1 VVLDSDNTT
10 TLWFGTNTSVSYGNL
25 SAGNHTVRV
34 DVGAPGY
41 MAADDPLVSNQSS
54 NPNNACFGNPR
65 NMTVSDSIPQV
76 VTFQFMPVITA
87 QGVVRDQFT
96 GEYIGGAKIAFI
108 ATSGII
114 NGLVYDGYPNS
125 ATYKNYWYTQNDGTF
140 PGDVILPTANWNLL
154 LTKGGYVT
162 NLTVSAIASPVA
174 GQTYSQAV
182 RWMIPVDSNG
192 NQIADS
198 WEQQYFG
205 TNTVVATADSDHD
218 GQNNLNEY
226 RSGTNPTNA
235 SSVFRA
241 SQAAATNNLT
251 LVWSVA
257 PGRSYQVEATLSL
270 SSGAW
275 STIAGPWT
283 ATNGQ
288 TTMQYSPSMTTSNQT
303 FRVRMSTP

>member
-1 VVLDSDNTT
+1 MLDSDNTT

-125 ATYKNYWYTQNDGTF
+125 AAYKNFWYTQNDGTF
-140 PGDVILPTANWNLL
+140 PGDVILPTANWNLQL
-154 LTKGGYVT
+154 SKNGYVT
-162 NLTVSAIASPVA
+162 NLTVSAITGPVA
-174 GQTYSQAV
+174 GQTCPQGI
-182 RWMIPVDSNG
+182 RWLVPVDSNG
-192 NQIADS
+192 NGVADS
-198 WEQQYFG
+198 WEQQYFS
-205 TNTVVATADSDHD
+205 TNAFVATADTDHD

-235 SSVFRA
+235 NSFFRTDET
-241 SQAAATNNLT
+241 SATNNLT
-251 LVWSVA
+251 LVWLVA
-257 PGRSYQVEATLSL
+257 PGRSYRVEATTIIST
-270 SSGAW
+270 GGW
-275 STIAGPWT
+275 SAVAGPWA

-288 TTMQYSPSMTTSNQT
+288 TTMRWNPSLATNMQS